1 MVSACMAAKWLFG
14 GKQRWRSDK
23 GAAAHKMSKYKYGDG
38 EPKLSMK
45 NYKHKKENKAIV
57 TLFVRVV
64 TIIVISHDA
73 GVGVDMIS
81 LTGILDLMTR

>member
-1 MVSACMAAKWLFG
+1 MAAKWLFG
-14 GKQRWRSDK
+14 GKQRWPSDK
-23 GAAAHKMSKYKYGDG
+23 GGAAHKILSKYKYGDG

-64 TIIVISHDA
+64 TILVISHDA

-81 LTGILDLMTR
+81 LTVILDLMTR

>member
-1 MVSACMAAKWLFG
+1 
-14 GKQRWRSDK
+14 
-23 GAAAHKMSKYKYGDG
+23 
-38 EPKLSMK
+38 MK
-45 NYKHKKENKAIV
+45 NYKHEKENKAIV

-64 TIIVISHDA
+64 TILVISHDA